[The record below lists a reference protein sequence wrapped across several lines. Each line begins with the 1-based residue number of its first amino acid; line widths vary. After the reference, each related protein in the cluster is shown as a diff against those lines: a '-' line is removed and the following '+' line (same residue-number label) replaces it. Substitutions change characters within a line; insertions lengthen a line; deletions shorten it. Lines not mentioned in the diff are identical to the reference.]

1 MIWGLKVRKKILMKC
16 KNISLLYVK
25 IIDSKRIKGKTLF
38 EQKKKEILIKFIQT
52 LFKVNNSKVYKL

>member
-16 KNISLLYVK
+16 KNISLLSVK